1 MQFKNYRLLFIVG
14 TAWLF
19 DAMDVA
25 MLSFIMPLL
34 KKEWGLTP
42 IQLGTVGAAT
52 SVGMVFGALLCGY
65 LADRIGRKH
74 VLVYTLVLFSLGN
87 LLLTIAPNVTAFIL
101 IRFITGIGL
110 GGELPVAATV
120 IADHYH
126 GTQQSRMLVLADSFW
141 AIGWILASVLAFWV
155 MPLIGWRPT
164 VLLTAITVLYALLMR
179 RHLPDTPV
187 KPMTRPSYK
196 ELWRPAYRKQTLLLS
211 SLWFI
216 VMLTYYGMFLW
227 LPSIL
232 VLRGFPIVHSF
243 GYTLLITLA
252 QLPGYY
258 LAAYLMGKLQRKTVL
273 LIYLF
278 GTVVSVLAFS
288 LANSNPTILMSGAWL
303 SFFDLGAWGTLIA
316 LTPGQFPQA
325 IRGTGMGTA
334 QSIGRIGATIGP
346 YLVGL
351 LLQLNFSL
359 PTILG
364 VFVAALLLGIVIL
377 AVGVTDT
384 ANAKGTLSND
394 AHN

>member
-87 LLLTIAPNVTAFIL
+87 LLLTVAPNVTAFIL

-155 MPLIGWRPT
+155 MPLIG
-164 VLLTAITVLYALLMR
+164 
-179 RHLPDTPV
+179 
-187 KPMTRPSYK
+187 
-196 ELWRPAYRKQTLLLS
+196 
-211 SLWFI
+211 
-216 VMLTYYGMFLW
+216 
-227 LPSIL
+227 
-232 VLRGFPIVHSF
+232 
-243 GYTLLITLA
+243 
-252 QLPGYY
+252 
-258 LAAYLMGKLQRKTVL
+258 
-273 LIYLF
+273 
-278 GTVVSVLAFS
+278 
-288 LANSNPTILMSGAWL
+288 
-303 SFFDLGAWGTLIA
+303 
-316 LTPGQFPQA
+316 
-325 IRGTGMGTA
+325 
-334 QSIGRIGATIGP
+334 
-346 YLVGL
+346 
-351 LLQLNFSL
+351 
-359 PTILG
+359 
-364 VFVAALLLGIVIL
+364 
-377 AVGVTDT
+377 
-384 ANAKGTLSND
+384 
-394 AHN
+394 